1 MTLIDKDMLLEEM
14 DEAIKDFS
22 IRNEEDR
29 AFLAGVVAARRIV
42 KFTQEVPKEVR
53 NG

>member
-1 MTLIDKDMLLEEM
+1 MTLIDKDLLLEEM

-29 AFLAGVVAARRIV
+29 AFLAGVMAARRIV

>member
-1 MTLIDKDMLLEEM
+1 MTLIDKDLLIEEL

-29 AFLAGVVAARRIV
+29 AFLAGVMAARRIV
-42 KFTQEVPKEVR
+42 KFTSEVPKEVR

>member
-29 AFLAGVVAARRIV
+29 AFLAGVMAARRIV